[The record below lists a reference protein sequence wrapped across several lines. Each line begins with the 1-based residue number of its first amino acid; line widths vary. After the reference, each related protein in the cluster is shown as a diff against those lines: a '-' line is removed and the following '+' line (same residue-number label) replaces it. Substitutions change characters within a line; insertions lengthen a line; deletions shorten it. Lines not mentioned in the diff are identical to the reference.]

1 VAKLVIFRGEE
12 VANEIRLAG
21 RPVRIGRDN
30 RNEIVLD
37 DKSVSRFHAEVR
49 AEGDRYYIVDLKSRN
64 GVWVNGQQAK
74 GKTALTLGA
83 PVTLGA
89 YELTLEDDVPTGEF
103 DESPL
108 LEQRSGVNAP
118 PVEESDR
125 LSRSS
130 TRGSIASV
138 TTKRRQ
144 VLMWSGV
151 AAAVLLFAG
160 ITFAVIGY
168 MGRPS
173 TLEEVV
179 NPPPAPSSPVGV
191 VQPAAPVAEDP
202 IKVTIDRLLT
212 EAQAAQS
219 SGDNASL
226 REYVTRILELDAD
239 NPAALELKRA
249 DAASRTK
256 PPPVAVTPPVTPPP
270 AVAEVETP
278 GIPRKPGEPW
288 AEYTSRVQAIK
299 ANLEAGKTY
308 LARSEFALAIA
319 RFKAVAAAQKGYQG
333 VEGLIADAEA
343 KQRVAFEQ
351 AMKYGQE
358 NEARKNWPDA
368 LKWYQNAQSIDPN
381 ATSPQVRIGPLMDR
395 LTKDGTDIF
404 NRADVFRKRGENAKA
419 IDNYK
424 RALELLPVNSNN
436 ANTERL
442 RSEAQKWSET
452 LKP

>member
-1 VAKLVIFRGEE
+1 MAKLVIFRGEE

-49 AEGDRYYIVDLKSRN
+49 AEGDKYYIVDLKSRN

-118 PVEESDR
+118 PIEEADR

-144 VLMWSGV
+144 ILMWSGV

-179 NPPPAPSSPVGV
+179 NPPPAPSSPVPV
-191 VQPAAPVAEDP
+191 VQPPPPVALDP
-202 IKVTIDRLLT
+202 TKATIDRLLID
-212 EAQAAQS
+212 AQAAQS
-219 SGDNASL
+219 SGDYARV
-226 REYVTRILELDAD
+226 REHVTRILELDPD
-239 NPAALELKRA
+239 NPAALELKRQA
-249 DAASRTK
+249 DAALKKSS
-256 PPPVAVTPPVTPPP
+256 PVAVTPPVTPPP
-270 AVAEVETP
+270 TVTEVETP
-278 GIPRKPGEPW
+278 GIPRKPGESW
-288 AEYTSRVQAIK
+288 ADYTNRVQAIK
-299 ANLEAGKTY
+299 ANLEAGKNY
-308 LARSEFALAIA
+308 LARGEFALAIA

-343 KQRVAFEQ
+343 KQRAAFDQ

-358 NEARKNWPDA
+358 NETLKKWSDA
-368 LKWYQNAQSIDPN
+368 LKWYLNAQVIDPN
-381 ATSPQVRIGPLMDR
+381 ATSPRDRIGPLTDR
-395 LTKDGTDIF
+395 LTKEGTDAF
-404 NRADVFRKRGENAKA
+404 NTAEVLRKRGVNAKA
-419 IDNYK
+419 IDSYK
-424 RALELLPVNSNN
+424 RALELLPANSNN
-436 ANTERL
+436 ERV
-442 RSEAQKWSET
+442 RAEAKNWSET